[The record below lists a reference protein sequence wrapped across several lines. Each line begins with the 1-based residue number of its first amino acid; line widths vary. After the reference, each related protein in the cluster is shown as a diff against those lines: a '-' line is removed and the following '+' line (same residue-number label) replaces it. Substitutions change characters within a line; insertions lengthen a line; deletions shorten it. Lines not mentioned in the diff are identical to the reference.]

1 MSLGN
6 NIKKYRRALGI
17 TQEELAGI
25 LCITSQAVSRWE
37 SEAGMPDITQI
48 VPLAKALNVTT
59 DALFGFGEE
68 SYDHELAEKV
78 VFEANNLRDTGEP
91 AEGAL
96 AAAEYLDSKCEEN
109 IFNYK
114 IMSRYVQAIAH
125 MSRFVNSNNV
135 YYQGLFEDDQ
145 KKWRHMVKSAENRA
159 MQVIRYSNEKELADS
174 CHYALAWLYW
184 HTGEF
189 DKGRMHIEA
198 LPSIKSNML
207 QETLLPY
214 YVHASSSPD
223 EALDSWKAQVRDN
236 YQNFIRALNKQIVY
250 SAESMMWTCPVEEVE
265 ENCRWG
271 LKIMDSFMENPKMK
285 AYCQGYYRDTLKFL
299 IASYLRNGDAANA
312 AAEWKRLSLVIE
324 EYILFCSETCAVGR
338 ESVISSYGEHAWDN
352 MSKYKEDWIG
362 GKKEFMLGQLK
373 SWSDKKVFDE
383 FLKLI

>member
-6 NIKKYRRALGI
+6 NIKRYRRSLGI

-48 VPLAKALNVTT
+48 VPLAKALNVST
-59 DALFGFGEE
+59 DALFGLGEE
-68 SYDHELAEKV
+68 SYDRDLAERV
-78 VFEANNLRDTGEP
+78 IFEANTLRDTGDP

-96 AAAEYLDSKCEEN
+96 AAAEYLDSQCEEN
-109 IFNYK
+109 IFNYG
-114 IMSRYVQAIAH
+114 IMCRYVQAVAH

-135 YYQGLFEDDQ
+135 YYSGLFGDDQ

-159 MQVIRYSNEKELADS
+159 MQVIRYSGEKDLADS
-174 CHYALAWLYW
+174 CHYALGWLYW
-184 HTGEF
+184 HIGEY
-189 DKGRMHIEA
+189 DKGRAHIGE

-214 YVHASSSPD
+214 YVYAGSDKSM
-223 EALDSWKAQVRDN
+223 EGWKAQVRDN
-236 YQNFIRALNKQIVY
+236 YQNFIRAINKQIVY
-250 SAESMMWTCPVEEVE
+250 SAESMMWTCPVAEVE
-265 ENCRWG
+265 ECCLWG

-285 AYCQGYYRDTLKFL
+285 AYCQGFYRDTSKFL
-299 IASYLRNGDAANA
+299 IAAYLRSGDASKA
-312 AAEWKRLSLVIE
+312 AAEWKRLGSVIE
-324 EYILFCSETCAVGR
+324 EYVGFCAKTCAPGKDQ
-338 ESVISSYGEHAWDN
+338 VIRDFGEHAWDN

-373 SWSDKKVFDE
+373 SWSDGKVFAE
-383 FLKLI
+383 FESLI

>member
-6 NIKKYRRALGI
+6 NIKKYRRQLGI

-25 LCITSQAVSRWE
+25 LCITSQAVSKWE

-68 SYDHELAEKV
+68 RYDRELAESV
-78 VFEANNLRDTGEP
+78 IFEANTIRDTGDP

-96 AAAEYLDSKCEEN
+96 AAAEYLDAKCEEN
-109 IFNYK
+109 IFNYG
-114 IMSRYVQAIAH
+114 IMSRYVQSIAH

-135 YYQGLFEDDQ
+135 YYKGLLEDDQ

-184 HTGEF
+184 HTSEF
-189 DKGRMHIEA
+189 DKGRAHIDA

-214 YVHASSSPD
+214 YVYSSGAGM
-223 EALDSWKAQVRDN
+223 EGWKAQVRDN
-236 YQNFIRALNKQIVY
+236 YQNFIRAINKQIVY
-250 SAESMMWTCPVEEVE
+250 SAESMMWTCPLEEVE
-265 ENCRWG
+265 EICRWG
-271 LKIMDSFMENPKMK
+271 LAVMESFMADPKMR
-285 AYCQGYYRDTLKFL
+285 AYCQGFYRDTSKFL
-299 IASYLRNGDAANA
+299 IAAYLRNGDAEKA
-312 AAEWKRLSLVIE
+312 AAEWERLGLKID
-324 EYILFCSETCAVGR
+324 EYLSFCDKTCEQGR
-338 ESVISSYGEHAWDN
+338 EAVVREYGEHAWDN
-352 MSKYKEDWIG
+352 MSKYKEDWIK
-362 GKKEFMLGQLK
+362 GKLEFMSGQLK
-373 SWSDKKVFDE
+373 SWCDEKVFAE
-383 FLKLI
+383 FTRLI